1 VKCELSRNALLNSEV
16 FVSHRNAPL
25 SETGRLRLARC
36 IVEDGWSLR
45 RAAERF
51 QVAVTTAQ
59 RWAKRYRE
67 EGSAGMVDRSS
78 RPHRS
83 PNQTPTRTE
92 RRIIKVRVLRR
103 WGPARIAYL
112 LALNVST
119 VHRVLSRYKLARLRW
134 LDRPTG
140 RVIRRMES
148 ARPGDLVHVDVKK
161 LGKIPAGGGW
171 RKLGKTA
178 GRKNARADRSG
189 GVIQK
194 DGAAGRGYHFLHTAI
209 DAHSRLAYSEM
220 LSDELKETASDFWT
234 RANTWFLES
243 GITVRNVLTDNGS
256 CYRSH
261 AFGKAL
267 GTVKHRRTRPYRPQ
281 TNGKV
286 ERFHRTLADEWA
298 YARLY
303 TTDAER
309 CAEYPTWVHHY
320 NHHRGH
326 TALGGQTPASRVPNL
341 SGQYS

>member
-1 VKCELSRNALLNSEV
+1 M
-16 FVSHRNAPL
+16 SHRNAPL

-36 IVEDGWSLR
+36 VVEDGWPLR

-51 QVAVTTAQ
+51 QVAVTTAA
-59 RWAKRYRE
+59 RWSHRYRE
-67 EGSAGMVDRSS
+67 LGPAGMADRSS

-103 WGPARIAYL
+103 WGPARIGYL
-112 LALNVST
+112 LGIHPST
-119 VHRVLSRYKLARLRW
+119 VHRVLTRYGVAKLRW

-140 RVIRRMES
+140 RVIRRIETS
-148 ARPGDLVHVDVKK
+148 RCGELVHVDVKK

-171 RKLGKTA
+171 RMLGRTIGNHNSQADKSS
-178 GRKNARADRSG
+178 GRRS
-189 GVIQK
+189 K
-194 DGAAGRGYHFLHTAI
+194 YHHPLRGHHFLHTAI
-209 DAHSRLAYSEM
+209 DAHSRLAYSE
-220 LSDELKETASDFWT
+220 LLADERKETAAGFWR
-234 RANTWFLES
+234 RANVWFAEC
-243 GITVRNVLTDNGS
+243 GITVRTVLTDNGS

-261 AFGKAL
+261 AFGDAL
-267 GTVKHRRTRPYRPQ
+267 SGIEHRRTRPYRPQ

-303 TTDAER
+303 TSDTER
-309 CAEYPTWVHHY
+309 CEQFPIWLHTY

-326 TALGGQTPASRVPNL
+326 TALSGQPPVSRVPNL
-341 SGQYS
+341 CGQYN

>member
-1 VKCELSRNALLNSEV
+1 LEV

-36 IVEDGWSLR
+36 IVDDHWPLR

-51 QVAVTTAQ
+51 QVAVTTAA
-59 RWAKRYRE
+59 RWAGRYRE
-67 EGSAGMVDRSS
+67 LGAAGMVDRSS

-83 PNQTPTRTE
+83 PNRTPTRTE
-92 RRIIKVRVLRR
+92 RRIIKVRVIRR
-103 WGPARIAYL
+103 WGPARIGYL
-112 LALNVST
+112 LGLHPST
-119 VHRVLSRYKLARLRW
+119 VHRVLTRYGLARLRW

-140 RVIRRMES
+140 QVIRRIDS

-171 RKLGKTA
+171 RMLGRTA
-178 GRKNARADRSG
+178 GNRNSWADKSSGRRSKHG
-189 GVIQK
+189 HPL
-194 DGAAGRGYHFLHTAI
+194 RGHHFLHTAI
-209 DAHSRLAYSEM
+209 DGHSRLAYSEL
-220 LSDELKETASDFWT
+220 LSDERKETAAAFWV
-234 RANTWFLES
+234 RANSWFTEC
-243 GITVRNVLTDNGS
+243 GITVRNVLTDNGA

-261 AFGKAL
+261 NFRDAL
-267 GTVKHRRTRPYRPQ
+267 VDIKHRRTRPHRPQ

-303 TTDAER
+303 RSDAER
-309 CAEYPTWVHHY
+309 CQEFTTWLHTY

-326 TALGGQTPASRVPNL
+326 TALGGQPPATRVPNL

>member
-1 VKCELSRNALLNSEV
+1 M
-16 FVSHRNAPL
+16 SHRNAPL

-36 IVEDGWSLR
+36 VVDDGWSLR

-51 QVAVTTAQ
+51 QVAVTTAA
-59 RWAKRYRE
+59 RWAGRYRE
-67 EGSAGMVDRSS
+67 QGEAGMVDRSS
-78 RPHRS
+78 RPRHS
-83 PNQTPTRTE
+83 PNRTPTRIE

-112 LALNVST
+112 LGLNVST
-119 VHRVLSRYKLARLRW
+119 VHRVLTRYGLAKLRW

-148 ARPGDLVHVDVKK
+148 AACGDMVHVDVKK

-171 RKLGKTA
+171 RMLGKSV
-178 GRKNARADRSG
+178 GKRNKQADKSSG
-189 GVIQK
+189 QQTKHHNPV
-194 DGAAGRGYHFLHTAI
+194 RGYHFLHSAI
-209 DAHSRLAYSEM
+209 DAHSRLAYSEL
-220 LSDELKETASDFWT
+220 LSDERKDTAAAFWL
-234 RANTWFLES
+234 RANAWFTRH
-243 GITVRNVLTDNGS
+243 GITVRKVLTDNGS

-261 AFGKAL
+261 AFGEAL
-267 GTVKHRRTRPYRPQ
+267 GGIEHRRTRPYRPQ

-303 TTDAER
+303 TSDAER
-309 CAEYPTWVHHY
+309 CAEYPRWLHTY

-326 TALGGQTPASRVPNL
+326 TALGGQPPASRVPNL